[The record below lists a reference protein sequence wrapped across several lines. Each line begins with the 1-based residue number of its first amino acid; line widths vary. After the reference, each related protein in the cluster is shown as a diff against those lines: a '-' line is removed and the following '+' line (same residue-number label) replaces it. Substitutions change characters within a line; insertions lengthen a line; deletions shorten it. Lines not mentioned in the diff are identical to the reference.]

1 MDKTEPVDPK
11 ETLVNLV
18 LKVCQEDRVEM
29 VQLVSLDLQV
39 PWWKVKRS
47 WDLQDLQVL
56 MGPQELQ
63 GPQVS
68 REKWEPEEIQ
78 AEMEKM
84 VNLDP
89 RAIQVSLEKKVHW
102 VLLEFQDPLEVKE
115 ILDLLEKLGYPD
127 PRVRRELWVNQVWKV
142 HLDFLVIQDRLEG
155 WVTKEPLEEMARMDL
170 MEIQDHLDLQELEA
184 NLARMGYQVHLDP
197 WVKKVLQEV
206 RDHLDFLAIKVHQ
219 ENKEILDCQDLKEE
233 EVGQD
238 LRDLWVL

>member
-1 MDKTEPVDPK
+1 MEPVDLK

-29 VQLVSLDLQV
+29 VQLVSLGLQV

-47 WDLQDLQVL
+47 WDPQDLQVL

-78 AEMEKM
+78 AETEKM

-102 VLLEFQDPLEVKE
+102 VPLEYQDPLEVKE
-115 ILDLLEKLGYPD
+115 ILDLLEKLGYLD
-127 PRVRRELWVNQVWKV
+127 PRVRQELWVNQVWKV
-142 HLDFLVIQDRLEG
+142 HLDFLVIQDRLGG

-197 WVKKVLQEV
+197 WVKKV
-206 RDHLDFLAIKVHQ
+206 HQ